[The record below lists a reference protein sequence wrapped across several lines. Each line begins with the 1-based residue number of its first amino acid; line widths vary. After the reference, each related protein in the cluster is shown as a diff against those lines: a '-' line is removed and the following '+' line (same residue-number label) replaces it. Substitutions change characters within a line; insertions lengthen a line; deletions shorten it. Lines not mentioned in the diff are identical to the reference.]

1 VGCKNIVYEFK
12 QISFTTENELSEYI
26 TISLNNIYFDSI
38 EVIHII
44 KEMQVVFS
52 WKEKKVFKNS
62 DKNYIMYN
70 MIILIIINY
79 AYKMFVDVDFNRV
92 LNHSMINEN
101 TKKKYCQLLLKKDI

>member
-1 VGCKNIVYEFK
+1 
-12 QISFTTENELSEYI
+12 
-26 TISLNNIYFDSI
+26 
-38 EVIHII
+38 
-44 KEMQVVFS
+44 
-52 WKEKKVFKNS
+52 
-62 DKNYIMYN
+62 MYN